1 MCPKTENN
9 NELVQELKVWNKWP
23 HMFIIPLAFCFAKHK
38 RNQERERK
46 DVIERKEEPERGEKK
61 RKKKYQNTLSQNP
74 PQIQNLKDFS
84 FYLKSM
90 EYQLIPD
97 VWATMKMPSRIWGQ

>member
-1 MCPKTENN
+1 
-9 NELVQELKVWNKWP
+9 
-23 HMFIIPLAFCFAKHK
+23 MFTIPLAFCFAKHK
-38 RNQERERK
+38 RNEERERENM
-46 DVIERKEEPERGEKK
+46 IERKEEPEREEKK
-61 RKKKYQNTLSQNP
+61 EEEKNIRTLFLKNP

-97 VWATMKMPSRIWGQ
+97 VWATMKILSRI

>member
-1 MCPKTENN
+1 
-9 NELVQELKVWNKWP
+9 
-23 HMFIIPLAFCFAKHK
+23 MFIISLAFYFAKHK
-38 RNQERERK
+38 RNVERERK
-46 DVIERKEEPERGEKK
+46 DMIENK
-61 RKKKYQNTLSQNP
+61 RKGRTRKRREKGGRKNIRTLFLKNP

-97 VWATMKMPSRIWGQ
+97 VWATMKMPSRI